1 MNRSWLIWSVLA
13 ACSLLILGMFAWITQ
28 RSLTSEK
35 ERIEAEAKSLRGER
49 IRLSLARMD
58 GIGSDLI
65 VAENL
70 RAPVFYRSYFSP
82 SNVLTNHFQYV
93 EQGVV
98 LQPSPLLVEESEFI
112 ELHFELNESG
122 RISSPQV
129 PSGNER
135 ERALA
140 SGLSS
145 DRLKEKDLRFAAL
158 KKQLPEIPEI
168 ASMFG
173 EGVSFELAQVEED
186 RGAEK
191 WMTQN
196 AAQVAQEE
204 PVVKETYEK
213 NLDAQEQA
221 SRSRSISKRIEKA
234 AQKSAN
240 WDYNRDLSKGVT
252 DPDGIMSV
260 SPFLPIWNEGELFF
274 VREVRRMRS
283 RSFQGFWIAG
293 KPLKKELMSEVP
305 SDLKEA
311 SLVRSDEAPAEAA
324 RLVSLPWAL
333 LPGETPEIEIS
344 AFTPLRK
351 TLAAGWVAALIALA
365 ALYLLL
371 AGVLKLSARRAA
383 FVSSVTHELRTPL
396 TTFRLYSEMLA
407 DGMVTDEEKKQD
419 YLRTM
424 QGESERLNHLVENV
438 LSYSR
443 IERGNARSKL
453 ELLAVPDLVERMRQV
468 LQRRVDQ
475 ENAALSIEMA
485 DNLGQVETDVTAVE
499 QILFNLIDNA
509 CKYGLPEGESG
520 KVTLSVRKGRGG
532 IVFEVRDEG
541 RGIDRTEKKRLFRA
555 FHKSAHEAA
564 HDKPGVGLGLAL
576 CRRLARALGG
586 ELKLGEAGD
595 KGASFVL
602 VIP

>member
-186 RGAEK
+186 RGTEK

-240 WDYNRDLSKGVT
+240 WDYNRDLSKGLT

-293 KPLKKELMSEVP
+293 KPLEKELMSEVP

-453 ELLAVPDLVERMRQV
+453 ESLAVPDLVERMRQV

>member
-98 LQPSPLLVEESEFI
+98 LQPSPLLVEESEYI

-186 RGAEK
+186 RGTEK

-351 TLAAGWVAALIALA
+351 TLVAGWVAALIALA
-365 ALYLLL
+365 ALCLLL

>member
-351 TLAAGWVAALIALA
+351 TLVAGWVAALIALA

-475 ENAALSIEMA
+475 ENTALSIEMA

>member
-1 MNRSWLIWSVLA
+1 
-13 ACSLLILGMFAWITQ
+13 MFAWITQ

-186 RGAEK
+186 RGTEK

-240 WDYNRDLSKGVT
+240 WDYNRDLSKGLT

-293 KPLKKELMSEVP
+293 KPLEKELMSEVP

-453 ELLAVPDLVERMRQV
+453 ESLAVPDLVERMRQV

>member
-1 MNRSWLIWSVLA
+1 
-13 ACSLLILGMFAWITQ
+13 MFAWITQ

-240 WDYNRDLSKGVT
+240 WDYNRDLSKGLT

-351 TLAAGWVAALIALA
+351 TLVAGWVAALIALA
-365 ALYLLL
+365 ALCLLL

-453 ELLAVPDLVERMRQV
+453 ESLAVPDLVERMRQV

>member
-1 MNRSWLIWSVLA
+1 
-13 ACSLLILGMFAWITQ
+13 MFAWITQ

-70 RAPVFYRSYFSP
+70 RAPVFYRAYFSP

-135 ERALA
+135 EWALA

-186 RGAEK
+186 RGTEK

-221 SRSRSISKRIEKA
+221 SRSRSISKRVEKA

-240 WDYNRDLSKGVT
+240 WDYNRDLSKGLT

-293 KPLKKELMSEVP
+293 KPLEKELMSEVP
-305 SDLKEA
+305 
-311 SLVRSDEAPAEAA
+311 
-324 RLVSLPWAL
+324 
-333 LPGETPEIEIS
+333 
-344 AFTPLRK
+344 
-351 TLAAGWVAALIALA
+351 
-365 ALYLLL
+365 
-371 AGVLKLSARRAA
+371 
-383 FVSSVTHELRTPL
+383 
-396 TTFRLYSEMLA
+396 
-407 DGMVTDEEKKQD
+407 
-419 YLRTM
+419 
-424 QGESERLNHLVENV
+424 
-438 LSYSR
+438 
-443 IERGNARSKL
+443 
-453 ELLAVPDLVERMRQV
+453 
-468 LQRRVDQ
+468 
-475 ENAALSIEMA
+475 
-485 DNLGQVETDVTAVE
+485 
-499 QILFNLIDNA
+499 
-509 CKYGLPEGESG
+509 
-520 KVTLSVRKGRGG
+520 
-532 IVFEVRDEG
+532 
-541 RGIDRTEKKRLFRA
+541 
-555 FHKSAHEAA
+555 
-564 HDKPGVGLGLAL
+564 
-576 CRRLARALGG
+576 
-586 ELKLGEAGD
+586 
-595 KGASFVL
+595 
-602 VIP
+602 

>member
-351 TLAAGWVAALIALA
+351 TLVAGWVAALIALA
-365 ALYLLL
+365 ALCLLL

-485 DNLGQVETDVTAVE
+485 DNLGQVKTDVTAVE

>member
-240 WDYNRDLSKGVT
+240 WDYNRDLSKGLT

-453 ELLAVPDLVERMRQV
+453 ESLAVPDLVERMRQV